1 MPGQEGRRSLN
12 CGVRRV
18 LTQIATLELREEPM
32 SELHRYVTI
41 PSVFEA
47 RTVFDIVESANGIE
61 LREREIAQPYYKDY
75 DAVENPM
82 EWPTRFDV
90 SNWTLIGAFSA
101 GERVGG
107 VVGAFGTPKLDML
120 EGRDD
125 LVVLWDIRVS
135 SKARRLGV
143 GSALFRSIEA
153 WGRAKDCR
161 ELKVE
166 TQNTNVAACRFYAH
180 HGCRLKR
187 ANHNAYP
194 GLPNEVQLIWS
205 KVLGA

>member
-1 MPGQEGRRSLN
+1 M
-12 CGVRRV
+12 
-18 LTQIATLELREEPM
+18 LTQTATLELREEPIT
-32 SELHRYVTI
+32 ELDRYVAV
-41 PSVFEA
+41 PSVFES
-47 RTVFDIVESANGIE
+47 RTVFDIVERSSGIE
-61 LREREIAQPYYKDY
+61 LREREATQPYRKDY

-90 SNWTLIGAFSA
+90 SNWVLIGAFNA

-107 VVGAFGTPKLDML
+107 VVGAFRTPGLAVL

-135 SKARRLGV
+135 PKAWRLGI

-153 WGRAKDCR
+153 WARARSCR
-161 ELKVE
+161 ELRVE

-180 HGCRLKR
+180 QGCQLKR
-187 ANHNAYP
+187 ASHDAYP
-194 GLPNEVQLIWS
+194 GLPDEVQLIWS
-205 KVLGA
+205 KVVGA

>member
-1 MPGQEGRRSLN
+1 MSLVAR
-12 CGVRRV
+12 GM
-18 LTQIATLELREEPM
+18 LTETTTIELREEPI
-32 SELHRYVTI
+32 SELHRYVTV

-47 RTVFDIVESANGIE
+47 RTVFDVLESTRGIE
-61 LREREIAQPYYKDY
+61 LREREIYRPYRKDY

-82 EWPTRFDV
+82 EWPKRFDV
-90 SNWTLIGAFSA
+90 SNWTLIAAFSA

-107 VVGAFGTPKLDML
+107 AVGAYASPELDML

-125 LVVLWDIRVS
+125 LILLWDIRVS
-135 SKARRLGV
+135 PKARRLGV

-153 WGRAKDCR
+153 WGRARSCR

-180 HGCRLKR
+180 QGCHLERT
-187 ANHNAYP
+187 NYNAYP
-194 GLPNEVQLIWS
+194 ALPDEVQLIWS
-205 KVLGA
+205 KVVGA